1 MNIYLS
7 QLLVVA
13 GIHLLAVISPGPDFL
28 MVSKYSM
35 TKSRRAGVFAA
46 IGVALGIGVHVL
58 YAVLGV
64 SALIASSAWLFKI
77 IKIAG
82 ALYLIY
88 VGISSFRSSGE
99 MKNDNAVA
107 AGKKRSA
114 YGEADPS
121 AAVESTKLAD
131 SPRQIVWAGF
141 LTNVLNPK
149 ATLFFLAVF
158 TQVVTPET
166 PIWVKS
172 LYGIEMILATGI
184 WFSIVALGLSTKYM
198 ATKIQSYKQ
207 TIDRVA
213 GVFLA
218 GLGIKILLE

>member
-13 GIHLLAVISPGPDFL
+13 GIHLLAVMSPGPDFL

-35 TKSRRAGVFAA
+35 TKSRKAGVFAA

-64 SALIASSAWLFKI
+64 SALIASSVWLFKI

-82 ALYLIY
+82 AMYLIY
-88 VGISSFRSSGE
+88 IGVSSFRSSGE
-99 MKNDNAVA
+99 MGDSETVGVGQKGNAS
-107 AGKKRSA
+107 GR
-114 YGEADPS
+114 
-121 AAVESTKLAD
+121 AD
-131 SPRQIVWAGF
+131 SRAEAKPETVAEKPTQIIRAGF

-172 LYGIEMILATGI
+172 IYGAEMILATGI
-184 WFSIVALGLSTKYM
+184 WFSIVALGLSTTYM
-198 ATKIQSYKQ
+198 ARKIQSYKR
-207 TIDRVA
+207 TLDRVT

-218 GLGIKILLE
+218 GLGFKILLE

>member
-1 MNIYLS
+1 MNTYLT

-13 GIHLLAVISPGPDFL
+13 SVHLLAVMSPGPDFL
-28 MVSKYSM
+28 VVSKYSM
-35 TKSRRAGVFAA
+35 TKSRKAGVFAA

-64 SALIASSAWLFKI
+64 SALVASSVWLFKI
-77 IKIAG
+77 IKITG

-88 VGISSFRSSGE
+88 IGVLSLKSSGE
-99 MKNDNAVA
+99 ITV
-107 AGKKRSA
+107 
-114 YGEADPS
+114 P
-121 AAVESTKLAD
+121 ESKSNTETVLSNLELEK
-131 SPRQIVWAGF
+131 PIQIIRTGF

-172 LYGIEMILATGI
+172 IYGLEMILATGA
-184 WFSIVALGLSTKYM
+184 WFSIVALGLSTVYM
-198 ATKIQSYKQ
+198 ARKMQSYKKG
-207 TIDRVA
+207 IDRVT
-213 GVFLA
+213 GVFLT
-218 GLGIKILLE
+218 GLGAKILLE